1 MSSEFE
7 SKVLEKLESF
17 DKKFDV
23 IDQKFEAIDKRFDEM
38 DAKFN
43 GLNAKFEGL
52 NDKFEGLNKKID
64 FVDQKLTKRIDSVST
79 KLDYTN
85 NNVAKIL
92 QEQIKTREEIS
103 KDKKKLTLLHEFAHI
118 ELSHLNKCEQLLEFS
133 IENEKVLENNKK

>member
-1 MSSEFE
+1 
-7 SKVLEKLESF
+7 
-17 DKKFDV
+17 
-23 IDQKFEAIDKRFDEM
+23 M

-64 FVDQKLTKRIDSVST
+64 FVDQKLTKRIDSVSI

-103 KDKKKLTLLHEFAHI
+103 KDKKK
-118 ELSHLNKCEQLLEFS
+118 
-133 IENEKVLENNKK
+133 NNKEHKLYEYEINNLKKYVIC